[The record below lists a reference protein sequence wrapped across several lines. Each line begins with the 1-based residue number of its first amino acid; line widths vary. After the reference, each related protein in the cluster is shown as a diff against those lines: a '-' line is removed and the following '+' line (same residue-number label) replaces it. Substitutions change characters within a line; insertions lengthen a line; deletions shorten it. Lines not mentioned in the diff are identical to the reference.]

1 MKDNKGFTLIE
12 LLAVI
17 IILGILMIIAIPSVT
32 TYISDSRKS
41 AYVDTAKEIV
51 NGAGSIVN
59 EGKLK
64 MYDTA
69 TTYYIPSSYVKTENS
84 SKSPYGD
91 FVQAYVGVIYD
102 GNGYEYYWISVDE
115 AGQGVEEVKLIDNL
129 DTKDIKSNVI
139 PDDIEHMVKTTGIG
153 NRTGIAILNPDT
165 GEWEIYNATDHV
177 SENGSD
183 SSQISYPEGKEK
195 STLAV
200 GDMVS
205 IGDQDF
211 YVMKNTGDKVYLL
224 ARYNLYVGTVTDEH
238 WNFVRNITSDEEGYG
253 RQKEIAKAWHD
264 GDHYMYGIIPFSNE
278 SYWTITDDPWAFVYS
293 NKSLIKHY
301 VDSYAN
307 SLGITYKEAR
317 VMDYHEA
324 EELGCNGDN
333 NCYNAQSFVRGV
345 SYWLGNACGTGYIGI
360 ISDDGYY
367 SCYGYAN
374 DYFFGIRPVI
384 VI

>member
-1 MKDNKGFTLIE
+1 MKENKAFTLIE

-32 TYISDSRKS
+32 SYISDSRKS
-41 AYVDTAKEIV
+41 AYVNTAKEIV
-51 NGAGSIVN
+51 SGAGTIVN
-59 EGKLK
+59 EGKLR
-64 MYDTA
+64 MYGTS
-69 TTYYIPSSYVKTENS
+69 TTYYIPSSYIKTENS

-102 GNGYEYYWISVDE
+102 GNGYEYYWISADE
-115 AGQGVEEVKLIDNL
+115 AGQGVDEVMLIDNL
-129 DTKDIKSNVI
+129 DTSDIKSNI
-139 PDDIEHMVKTTGIG
+139 NPDDIKDMVKTTGIG
-153 NRTGIAILNPDT
+153 NRTEIAILNPDT
-165 GEWEIYNATDHV
+165 GEWELFNATGHIP
-177 SENGSD
+177 ENGSD
-183 SSQISYPEGKEK
+183 NSQIAYPEGKDK

-224 ARYNLYVGTVTDEH
+224 ARYNLYVGTVMDEN

-278 SYWTITDDPWAFVYS
+278 PYWTIDDDISPFVYS
-293 NKSLIKHY
+293 NESLLKKY

-317 VMDYHEA
+317 VMNYHEA

-333 NCYNAQSFVRGV
+333 KCYNAHSFVRGV
-345 SYWLGNACGTGYIGI
+345 SYWLGNACGTNYIGI
-360 ISDDGYY
+360 IADDGYY
-367 SCYGYAN
+367 SCYGYSN